1 MVVTGRHVAVATP
14 AASMTSLAKT
24 LEPSRTAASRDGPKA
39 GMPRADRSST
49 SPATSG
55 ASGPTKTRSTRSD
68 AAASATAAWSSAA
81 PSSTRAWAAM
91 PGLPGAQS
99 TSGSCGERRSARTR
113 ACSRPPP
120 PMTRTFIPHPL
131 RGASQG
137 GDELVDRDGRQRLVA
152 DRPAR
157 AELERDTGHRLLV
170 GRFDDVDEVDA
181 PEGRPLRLDRGA
193 ELLDLLVDL
202 PDALRVVLDRLNARG
217 SQRRQHDVGRH
228 AGVLSAPGTSR
239 APRCQAL
246 RSGGRHLLGHGQHE
260 VGLAGADPHGVAL
273 AEVALE
279 DRERQRVDQ
288 A

>member
-39 GMPRADRSST
+39 AMPRADRSST

-55 ASGPTKTRSTRSD
+55 ASGPTTTRSTRSD
-68 AAASATAAWSSAA
+68 AAASATAALSSAA
-81 PSSTRAWAAM
+81 TSSTRASAAM

-170 GRFDDVDEVDA
+170 GRLDDVDEVEA
-181 PEGRPLRLDRGA
+181 HERRPLRLDR
-193 ELLDLLVDL
+193 
-202 PDALRVVLDRLNARG
+202 
-217 SQRRQHDVGRH
+217 
-228 AGVLSAPGTSR
+228 
-239 APRCQAL
+239 
-246 RSGGRHLLGHGQHE
+246 
-260 VGLAGADPHGVAL
+260 GADPHGVAL

-288 A
+288 ALLDHALERARAIGRVVAEVAQQLAGAIGELDLDAALAHAAHQSL